1 MTSRAPYLTTGRNLH
16 RASYMSTALRSLA
29 IVIGSLSSAY
39 AQETRDVWVIH
50 PDDSMT
56 SDQGTYTA
64 RIAPD
69 GTVTMKDAPNLQPD
83 LRVLGA
89 TFDITDA
96 IMRSRG
102 EDPYA
107 SAKLSWLDRTRDT
120 RVAQGAR
127 YRADQLAQADS
138 MMRANIDAMWVRL
151 PDDAARKQALFE
163 MWDECAE
170 TGDPE
175 TIAGAQQARAEIMSF
190 IRARLRGPDA
200 YTPAEVARFN
210 ARKQSRARFA
220 PGTG

>member
-1 MTSRAPYLTTGRNLH
+1 
-16 RASYMSTALRSLA
+16 MSTALRSLA

-69 GTVTMKDAPNLQPD
+69 GTVTMKDAPNIQPD

-89 TFDITDA
+89 TFDVTDA
-96 IMRSRG
+96 IMRGRG

-120 RVAQGAR
+120 RVAQGTR

-170 TGDPE
+170 TGDPALVA
-175 TIAGAQQARAEIMSF
+175 AGRAARATLIAVAQE
-190 IRARLRGPDA
+190 RLGA
-200 YTPAEVARFN
+200 NAFTPQELSAFN
-210 ARKQSRARFA
+210 ARRTSTQRFDPGGASMVASR
-220 PGTG
+220 